1 MDAYQNDEH
10 RVVGEVDCTS
20 DGGKELCQK
29 YGVSGYPSLMY
40 GAADA
45 DPLEKYEGQRGV
57 PDLIEFAKTLGP
69 SCEGGY
75 FELCD
80 AKQKAKVD
88 AFRAMGSDQL
98 TAFIEG
104 IYEQLLRV
112 EGTAAQGFQKLQL
125 LYDAYKLDG
134 EEKIALVQPSLDL
147 ARDVMAS
154 LDPITKNATGEL

>member
-1 MDAYQNDEH
+1 MCRTSH
-10 RVVGEVDCTS
+10 RVVAEVDCTT
-20 DGGKELCQK
+20 DGGKELCAK

-45 DPLEKYEGQRGV
+45 DPLEKYEGQRG
-57 PDLIEFAKTLGP
+57 PADLDAFAKTLGP
-69 SCEGGY
+69 SCEGGH

-80 AKQKAKVD
+80 AKQMKKVD

-125 LYDAYKLDG
+125 LYDSYKVDG
-134 EEKIALVQPSLDL
+134 EERIALVQPSLDL
-147 ARDVMAS
+147 AKDVMAS
-154 LDPITKNATGEL
+154 LAPVASDTNATGEL